1 MSKINLFQL
10 TLEDKEEKTIFD
22 QLIEENKE
30 EQEYHN
36 FIPDNTPDDEKE
48 QLDRIY
54 NTIDSLESVYV
65 TLLSIE
71 EQNLELTP
79 NDIDN
84 LSERISLAYDKNGL
98 IEDMPLS
105 ISTEGYATTLDS
117 NLAIESIKE
126 DLAKRVKALTN
137 SSNNVFT
144 KLIEKTKGLF
154 KSELDKLGS
163 IRDRAAE
170 LLEQIKEGKEF
181 NGGSLINI
189 KNVTGVTVGGKA
201 NPLNIL
207 DKIESVSSDYLVGNK
222 FLHDYLDDVKT
233 LTDRMAQFNLDD
245 KDVFVEK
252 KQEAC
257 NDLFK
262 PSKDFIAWKGNAD
275 YTGYNGYLCKI
286 SDRYGFSLSLPDG
299 SSNLCPKDSRFIN
312 NTSYNLKNTHACS
325 KKEAIEIL
333 SRIIN
338 VIDTLSTKQ
347 DITETGKEIKKELD
361 NIAKHSNLGSKLKKE
376 LEQWLENEHNFRF
389 IRYLRNAWNIID
401 IVEYTMVG
409 LAFIPMTA
417 GLSVPIAAAGAASS
431 VLINCVVYY
440 LLKKGTLAF
449 IMNLPNLSTSYCIS
463 LFKASYK
470 AFNHTFVD
478 LIDYVDAS
486 RRV

>member
-10 TLEDKEEKTIFD
+10 VLENQEEKTIFD
-22 QLIEENKE
+22 QLIEENE
-30 EQEYHN
+30 NEREYHN
-36 FIPDNTPDDEKE
+36 FIPDDTPIEEKE
-48 QLDRIY
+48 QLDNIY
-54 NTIDSLESVYV
+54 NTIDSLESLYITV
-65 TLLSIE
+65 LSIE

-79 NDIDN
+79 SDIDN
-84 LSERISLAYDKNGL
+84 ISERISLAYDKNGL
-98 IEDMPLS
+98 IEDMPFVM
-105 ISTEGYATTLDS
+105 STEGYATTLDR

-126 DLAKRVKALTN
+126 DLAKRFKALTN
-137 SSNNVFT
+137 SSNNVFA

-154 KSELDKLGS
+154 KSELDKLDS

-170 LLEQIKEGKEF
+170 LLEQIKDGRDF

-189 KNVTGVTVGGKA
+189 KNVTGITVGGKA
-201 NPLNIL
+201 SPLNIL
-207 DKIESVSSDYLVGNK
+207 DKIESVSNDYLVGNK

-245 KDVFVEK
+245 KDIFVEK

-262 PSKDFIAWKGNAD
+262 PSKDFIAWRGND
-275 YTGYNGYLCKI
+275 YYTGYNGYLCKI

-312 NTSYNLKNTHACS
+312 NTSYNLKNTRACS

-338 VIDTLSTKQ
+338 VINTLSTKQ

-361 NIAKHSNLGSKLKKE
+361 NIAKHSNLGTKLKKE
-376 LEQWLENEHNFRF
+376 LEPWLENESNFRF
-389 IRYLRNAWNIID
+389 ARYLRNVWNIYD
-401 IVEYTMVG
+401 IVRYTIVG
-409 LAFIPMTA
+409 IAFIPLTG
-417 GLSVPIAAAGAASS
+417 GLSIPIAAVGASFS
-431 VLINCVVYY
+431 ILINCVVYY

-449 IMNLPNLSTSYCIS
+449 IMNLPNLITSYCIS